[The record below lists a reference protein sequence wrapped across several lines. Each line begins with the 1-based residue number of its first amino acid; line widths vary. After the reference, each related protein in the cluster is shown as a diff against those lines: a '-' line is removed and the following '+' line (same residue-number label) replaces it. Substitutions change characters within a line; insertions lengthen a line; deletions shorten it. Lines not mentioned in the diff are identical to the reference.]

1 MVYLIMGAN
10 TETVKYLPL
19 NDVHVALGGKM
30 VPFGGFMMPVRY
42 SSDIT
47 EHNAVRNNAGIFDV
61 SHMGEFWVRGENAL
75 AALQYLTTNDVA
87 KLEIGQAQ
95 YSCLPNE
102 HGGIVD
108 DLLIYKV
115 QEKEYL
121 VVVNASN
128 IDKDWNWMTGKDPV
142 GAVWENRSE
151 ETFLFA
157 VQGPKAADMLQSLTT
172 FPLDSLGY
180 YTFTQT
186 EFAGIKNVI
195 VSATGY
201 TGAGGFEIYGPMDQ
215 AAYVWSA
222 ILKAGAPHGLIPCGL
237 GARDTLRLEMGY
249 SLYGNDLSDE
259 TSPIAAGLGW
269 IVKFNKDFIA
279 KEILARQ
286 KAEGV
291 KQKLVAFVLEDK
303 GVPRSGFPVLS
314 DAGDVIGAVNSGSI
328 SPVLEK
334 GIGLGYVDV
343 AFAKIGTA
351 IKIDV
356 RGRQLKAVVTKLPF
370 ISQSVKS

>member
-1 MVYLIMGAN
+1 MEAN

-42 SSDIT
+42 SSDIN
-47 EHNAVRNNAGIFDV
+47 EHNAVRNNGGIFDV
-61 SHMGEFWVRGENAL
+61 SHMGEFWVRGDHAL
-75 AALQYLTTNDVA
+75 AALQYLTTNDVS
-87 KLEIGQAQ
+87 KLAIGQAQ

-102 HGGIVD
+102 KGGIVD

-128 IDKDWNWMTGKDPV
+128 IDKDWNWMTSKDPV
-142 GAVWENRSE
+142 GAIWENRSE
-151 ETFLFA
+151 DTFLFA
-157 VQGPKAADMLQSLTT
+157 VQGPKVASMLQPLTP
-172 FPLDSLGY
+172 FPLDSLAY
-180 YTFTQT
+180 YTFAQT

-215 AAYVWSA
+215 AEYIWNE
-222 ILKAGAPHGLIPCGL
+222 ILKAGTPKGLIPCGL

-259 TSPIAAGLGW
+259 TSPIAAGLSW
-269 IVKFNKDFIA
+269 IVKFDKEFIA
-279 KEILARQ
+279 KDILARQ

-291 KQKLVAFVLEDK
+291 KQKLTAFVLEDK
-303 GVPRSGFPVLS
+303 GVPRSGFAILS
-314 DAGDVIGAVNSGSI
+314 NEGEVIGSVNSGSI
-328 SPVLEK
+328 SPVIEK
-334 GIGLGYVDV
+334 GIGLGYIDS
-343 AFAKIGTA
+343 AYAKIGTE

-356 RGRQLKAVVTKLPF
+356 RGRQLRAKVAKLPF